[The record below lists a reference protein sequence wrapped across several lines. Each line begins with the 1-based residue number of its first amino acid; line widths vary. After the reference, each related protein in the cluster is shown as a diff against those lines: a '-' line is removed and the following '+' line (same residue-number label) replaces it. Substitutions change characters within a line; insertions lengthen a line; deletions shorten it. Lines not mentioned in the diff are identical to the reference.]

1 MDAFVYLRV
10 RPGKVEDVVVQLE
23 NVGGVRAA
31 VAVVGAWDVLA
42 AVQGPDLLGISEEV
56 VRGIH
61 LIEGVE
67 RTSTTIALASP
78 VPYRT
83 MPLVSAAAMRAAA
96 ATT

>member
-1 MDAFVYLRV
+1 VPGLGSHRLLRPAGPCPVRVADLACLSVDAFVYLRV
-10 RPGKVEDVVVQLE
+10 RPGTLEDVVVQLE

-61 LIEGVE
+61 LIESSG
-67 RTSTTIALASP
+67 R
-78 VPYRT
+78 
-83 MPLVSAAAMRAAA
+83 
-96 ATT
+96 